1 MSQTLG
7 FVGLGRM
14 GSGMVR
20 HLQKSGLPVWVYDAN
35 PAVAATIEGAHV
47 ASSLRE
53 LGETADTVFLSLPDA
68 SIVKAVL
75 FGADGLLSG
84 AHKVRVVADF
94 STIGPNASIEIAE
107 TLSSLNVE
115 WLEAPVSGG
124 PKGAANG
131 TLAVML
137 SGRKDV
143 LEKMLPLVERI
154 GKVFIAG
161 ETFGAAQ
168 TAKLAN
174 NMLSSAAIVLTS
186 EVMAMG
192 AKAGVDANVLLDII
206 NAGSGRNSATVDKF
220 PRAVVTRTFDYGFA
234 TGLAYKDIRLCV
246 DESQALGAPMVL
258 GALVCQM
265 LAATNAKYGPNSDF
279 TEVARIYEDWAG
291 VEITGK

>member
-20 HLQKSGLPVWVYDAN
+20 HLQKAGLPVWVYDAN
-35 PAVAATIEGAHV
+35 PAVAATIEGAQV
-47 ASSLRE
+47 ATSLRE

-68 SIVKAVL
+68 SVVKAVL

-84 AHKVRVVADF
+84 AHKVKVVADF
-94 STIGPNASIEIAE
+94 STIGPKASIDIAE
-107 TLSSLNVE
+107 ALTSLNVE
-115 WLEAPVSGG
+115 WVEAPVSGG

-137 SGRKDV
+137 SGRKNALDA
-143 LEKMLPLVERI
+143 MLPLVERI

>member
-20 HLQKSGLPVWVYDAN
+20 HLQKAGLPVWVYDAN
-35 PAVAATIEGAHV
+35 PAVAATIEGAYV
-47 ASSLRE
+47 ASSLRH

-84 AHKVRVVADF
+84 AHKVKVVADF
-94 STIGPNASIEIAE
+94 STIGPKASIEIAE
-107 TLSSLNVE
+107 ALSSLNVE
-115 WLEAPVSGG
+115 WVEAPVSGG

-137 SGRKDV
+137 SGRKAA
-143 LEKMLPLVERI
+143 LEQMLPLVERI

-192 AKAGVDANVLLDII
+192 AKAGVDANVLLEII